1 MGKKFKE
8 TIHHYIP
15 TLFLGAIIIH
25 ALILYSDKINEIINK
40 NPILFVLSLIPIVL
54 LLLSSIIE
62 PENNGCCIVCSLML
76 LAISLVVRIF
86 MNDSS
91 KHPLSTIIV
100 LIFLGYMVS
109 CVICYLCSRVYR
121 FIVKIV
127 CDFSKWIEY
136 NENSASKS
144 RLISAISMALLI
156 IISLSKFLNDII
168 KIINLFLNTP

>member
-8 TIHHYIP
+8 TIHRYIP

-25 ALILYSDKINEIINK
+25 ILILYSDKINEIINR
-40 NPILFVLSLIPIVL
+40 NSILFFFSLIPIVL
-54 LLLSSIIE
+54 LLFASIIE
-62 PENNGCCIVCSLML
+62 SENNGCCIVYSLML
-76 LAISLVVRIF
+76 FMISLAFRIF

-91 KHPLSTIIV
+91 KHPLATIIA
-100 LIFLGYMVS
+100 LIFLGYMIS
-109 CVICYLCSRVYR
+109 YIICYLCSRVYR

-144 RLISAISMALLI
+144 RLISAFSMALLI
-156 IISLSKFLNDII
+156 IISLSKLLNDII
-168 KIINLFLNTP
+168 KIINLFVNMP

>member
-25 ALILYSDKINEIINK
+25 ILILYSDKINEIINRD
-40 NPILFVLSLIPIVL
+40 PILFGFSLIPIIL

-62 PENNGCCIVCSLML
+62 PENNGYCIVGSLML
-76 LAISLVVRIF
+76 FMISLAFRIF

-91 KHPLSTIIV
+91 KHPLATIIV

-109 CVICYLCSRVYR
+109 HIICYLCSRVYR
-121 FIVKIV
+121 FIVKSV

-144 RLISAISMALLI
+144 RLISVASVALLI
-156 IISLSKFLNDII
+156 IISLSNLLNDII
-168 KIINLFLNTP
+168 KIINLFVNTP

>member
-1 MGKKFKE
+1 M
-8 TIHHYIP
+8 
-15 TLFLGAIIIH
+15 
-25 ALILYSDKINEIINK
+25 
-40 NPILFVLSLIPIVL
+40 NPILFVLFLIPIIL
-54 LLLSSIIE
+54 LLFASIIQS
-62 PENNGCCIVCSLML
+62 ENNGCCIVCSLML
-76 LAISLVVRIF
+76 FMISLAFRIF

-91 KHPLSTIIV
+91 KQPLETIIV

-144 RLISAISMALLI
+144 RLISAISIALMI
-156 IISLSKFLNDII
+156 IISLSKLLNDII
-168 KIINLFLNTP
+168 KIINLFVNTP